1 MIGTHV
7 MCKFRTC
14 AEAAPLTRIQRLAK
28 DISVGTQSGGAS
40 HRVVDIVDDDESV
53 RRALWR
59 LLNSVGVQSRSFDSA
74 RSYLDSADLDSAD
87 CLLLDLHLPEMSGI
101 ELLEHLREVAP
112 TLHVICMTGRDEP
125 EVEQRL
131 AAAGISGCLR
141 KPFDQAELFAA
152 LAAVMAGSEPEESGG

>member
-1 MIGTHV
+1 
-7 MCKFRTC
+7 
-14 AEAAPLTRIQRLAK
+14 LAK
-28 DISVGTQSGGAS
+28 DASIGAS
-40 HRVVDIVDDDESV
+40 YVGLSDRVVDIVDDDESV

-59 LLNSVGVQSRSFDSA
+59 LLNSVGVKSHTFGSA
-74 RSYLDSADLDSAD
+74 RSYLDSADLESAD

-125 EVEQRL
+125 EVDQRL

-152 LAAVMAGSEPEESGG
+152 LASVMARSDLAEGAELGEGEK

>member
-1 MIGTHV
+1 
-7 MCKFRTC
+7 
-14 AEAAPLTRIQRLAK
+14 LAK
-28 DISVGTQSGGAS
+28 DTSIGAS
-40 HRVVDIVDDDESV
+40 YVGLSDRVVDIVDDDESV

-59 LLNSVGVQSRSFDSA
+59 LLNSVGVKSHTFGSA
-74 RSYLDSADLDSAD
+74 RSYLDSADLESAD

-101 ELLEHLREVAP
+101 ELLEHVREVAP

-125 EVEQRL
+125 EVDQRL

-152 LAAVMAGSEPEESGG
+152 LASVMARSDLAEGAELGEGEK

>member
-1 MIGTHV
+1 
-7 MCKFRTC
+7 
-14 AEAAPLTRIQRLAK
+14 LAK
-28 DISVGTQSGGAS
+28 DTSIGAS
-40 HRVVDIVDDDESV
+40 YVGLSDRVVDIVDDDESV

-59 LLNSVGVQSRSFDSA
+59 LLNSVGVKSHTFGSA
-74 RSYLDSADLDSAD
+74 RSYLDSADLESAD

-125 EVEQRL
+125 EVDQRL

-152 LAAVMAGSEPEESGG
+152 LASVMARSDLAEGAELGEGEK

>member
-1 MIGTHV
+1 M
-7 MCKFRTC
+7 
-14 AEAAPLTRIQRLAK
+14 AK
-28 DISVGTQSGGAS
+28 DASIDASYVGVSD
-40 HRVVDIVDDDESV
+40 RVVDIVDDDESV

-59 LLNSVGVQSRSFDSA
+59 LLNSVGVKSRTFGSA
-74 RSYLDSADLDSAD
+74 RSYLDSADLESAD

-101 ELLEHLREVAP
+101 ELLEHLGEVVP
-112 TLHVICMTGRDEP
+112 TLRVICMTGRDEP

-152 LAAVMAGSEPEESGG
+152 LALVMAESEP

>member
-1 MIGTHV
+1 M
-7 MCKFRTC
+7 
-14 AEAAPLTRIQRLAK
+14 AK
-28 DISVGTQSGGAS
+28 DTSIGAS
-40 HRVVDIVDDDESV
+40 YAGVFDRVVDIVDDDESV

-59 LLNSVGVQSRSFDSA
+59 LLNSVGVQSRTFGSA
-74 RSYLDSADLDSAD
+74 GNYLDSADLESAD
-87 CLLLDLHLPEMSGI
+87 CLLLDHHLPEMSGI
-101 ELLEHLREVAP
+101 ELLEHVREVAP

-152 LAAVMAGSEPEESGG
+152 LASVMAGSELAEGAELGEGA

>member
-1 MIGTHV
+1 
-7 MCKFRTC
+7 
-14 AEAAPLTRIQRLAK
+14 LAN
-28 DISVGTQSGGAS
+28 DTSVGAPHADVSDQ
-40 HRVVDIVDDDESV
+40 VVDIVDDDESV

-59 LLNSVGVQSRSFDSA
+59 LLNSVGVKSRTYGSA
-74 RSYLDSADLDSAD
+74 RSYLDSADLESAS

-101 ELLEHLREVAP
+101 ELVEHLSEVVP
-112 TLHVICMTGRDEP
+112 TLRVICMTGRDEP

-152 LAAVMAGSEPEESGG
+152 LSLVLPEHS

>member
-1 MIGTHV
+1 M
-7 MCKFRTC
+7 
-14 AEAAPLTRIQRLAK
+14 AK
-28 DISVGTQSGGAS
+28 DKSVGVSDAGAS
-40 HRVVDIVDDDESV
+40 DRMVDIVDDDESV

-59 LLNSVGVQSRSFDSA
+59 LLNSVGVRSRTYSSA
-74 RSYLDSADLDSAD
+74 RSYLDSTDLETAD
-87 CLLLDLHLPEMSGI
+87 CLLLDLHLPETSGI

-131 AAAGISGCLR
+131 ATAGIRGCLR

-152 LAAVMAGSEPEESGG
+152 LSLVLTESEYS